1 MRVPAGI
8 TIVNRSMF
16 ATEPKGDAVTK
27 THRPLRTDVV
37 PEICVDGAAAALDF
51 YAAAFGAEKLFRHA
65 LDDGRVLHAEV
76 SFDGFVIFVV
86 DDFPEMHGGRG
97 TSPTAI
103 GGTPVCLHRDVPDV
117 DASVEGQWLPVPRC
131 YTVLRTCSGA
141 TATPASSTPM
151 VTTGRWR
158 RPDRALT
165 SRLRLWPRYNS
176 TRCLTHHDR
185 PGHSPSGVV
194 PFVPGVH
201 AG

>member
-16 ATEPKGDAVTK
+16 ATEPKGDAVTE

-37 PEICVDGAAAALDF
+37 SEICVDGAAAALDF
-51 YAAAFGAEKLFRHA
+51 YAAAFGAEELFRHA
-65 LDDGRVLHAEV
+65 LDDGRVLHAEI

-117 DASVEGQWLPVPRC
+117 DASIERAVAA
-131 YTVLRTCSGA
+131 GA
-141 TATPASSTPM
+141 TLLHGPEDMFWGDRYARLVDPYGHHWSLATPGPGPDPEAQFDKMLDTP
-151 VTTGRWR
+151 
-158 RPDRALT
+158 
-165 SRLRLWPRYNS
+165 
-176 TRCLTHHDR
+176 
-185 PGHSPSGVV
+185 
-194 PFVPGVH
+194 
-201 AG
+201 